1 MPAARAQD
9 VDLMKSHEEPKKM
22 DLPEIG
28 GIPISPPKDNIS
40 NILCGERWLEIY
52 GQKKI
57 RGNQRDSWDSW
68 DSRDRRMQ

>member
-22 DLPEIG
+22 DLPKIG

-40 NILCGERWLEIY
+40 KHLVW
-52 GQKKI
+52 
-57 RGNQRDSWDSW
+57 
-68 DSRDRRMQ
+68 